1 MRNIRV
7 LIVEDEFITAD
18 HIADILVEAGFEAL
32 TPALNYSEA
41 IELLKEKPDVAIL
54 DINLGASKSGIDLAH
69 YINENVGI
77 PFVFLSSYV
86 DQDTLDK
93 AKNTFPKGFL
103 TKPYKAN
110 DFKAALEMAVAESPA
125 KAETNKKIDG
135 LSVMEQRIVRAISE
149 HKTSKEIAVELGISI
164 STVKNHRHNICRK
177 LELPSE
183 NNALLSWA
191 IGNT

>member
-1 MRNIRV
+1 MRKIRV

-69 YINENVGI
+69 YLNENVGI

-86 DQDTLDK
+86 DQGTLDR
-93 AKNTFPKGFL
+93 AKKTFPKGFL

-110 DFKAALEMAVAESPA
+110 DFKAALEMALAESPA